1 MPKVQPEMIV
11 PNARTIRRRKMPDTE
26 KERALVSTSTEA
38 QKQMLGELPGWNTF
52 TWEEKHFLAALNLY
66 KTAEKAAKFISRDK
80 SWLQR
85 AKKRNHLF
93 LQAIEARRLHPMV
106 AAIELGQ
113 SAAAM
118 AMDTII
124 GVMRSRKATN
134 ADKLSAAKEILKLD
148 RLYPG
153 SDYNNNDDSDIHIEL
168 KGNFWLSKEQLAQ
181 QQMEEIEGK
190 VVTNEEYSEEKEAFA

>member
-1 MPKVQPEMIV
+1 MPRIQPEMIV
-11 PNARTIRRRKMPDTE
+11 PTANAIKRRKVPATE
-26 KERALVSTSTEA
+26 KDRALVSTSTEA
-38 QKQMLGELPGWNTF
+38 QKQMLGELSGWNTF
-52 TWEEKHFLAALNLY
+52 TWDEKHFLAALNLY
-66 KTAEKAAKFISRDK
+66 QTEEKAAKFINRDK
-80 SWLQR
+80 HWLSR
-85 AKKRNHLF
+85 AKQRNHLF
-93 LQAIEARRLHPMV
+93 RVAIDERRLHPMV

-124 GVMRSRKATN
+124 GVMRSKKATN

-153 SDYNNNDDSDIHIEL
+153 SDYNNNDESDIHIEL

-190 VVTNEEYSEEKEAFA
+190 VVTDEEYSEETEAFA

>member
-1 MPKVQPEMIV
+1 MSIIQPEMIV
-11 PNARTIRRRKMPDTE
+11 PTAKAIRRRRVPDTE
-26 KERALVSTSTEA
+26 KDKALVSTSTEA
-38 QKQMLGELPGWNTF
+38 QKQMLGELSGWNTF

-66 KTAEKAAKFISRDK
+66 KTEEKAAKFISRNK
-80 SWLQR
+80 RWLQR
-85 AKKRNHLF
+85 AKQRNHLF
-93 LQAIEARRLHPMV
+93 QAAIEERRLPPMV

-124 GVMRSRKATN
+124 GVMRSKKATN

-153 SDYNNNDDSDIHIEL
+153 SDYDSNDDSDIHIEL

-190 VVTNEEYSEEKEAFA
+190 VVTDEEYSEEKEAFA